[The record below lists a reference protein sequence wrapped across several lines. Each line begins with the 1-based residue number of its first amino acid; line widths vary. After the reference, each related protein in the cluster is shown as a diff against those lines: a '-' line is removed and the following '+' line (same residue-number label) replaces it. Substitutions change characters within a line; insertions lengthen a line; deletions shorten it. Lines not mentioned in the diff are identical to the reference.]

1 MKTVVENERYNS
13 KREEVLSVA
22 VIRASNLLGLNDQQ
36 LANTIDISLNNLKK
50 IKTGKSLLKDGSN
63 SFKNAALLVRVFQSI
78 DAIAGGDPLVV
89 KQWMKS
95 RNIILNASPIN
106 LIVEKGGLKSVVS
119 YLDSR
124 LALI

>member
-1 MKTVVENERYNS
+1 MNPVVKNEEYNP
-13 KREEVLSVA
+13 KREEVLTNA

-36 LANTIDISLNNLKK
+36 LSNTLDISLNNLMK
-50 IKTGKSLLKDGSN
+50 IKTGKSLLEDGSN
-63 SFKNAALLVRVFQSI
+63 SFRQAALLVRVFQSI
-78 DAIAGGDPLVV
+78 DAIATEDTSVV

-106 LIVEKGGLKSVVS
+106 LIVEKDGLKSVVS

-124 LALI
+124 LAPH